1 MLHNINN
8 LNKSFLITFSLAR
21 LFLPLLIFSAVPFC
35 SLAKDIGRD
44 PIVLRV
50 ETLPFTPTEFYIEEF
65 VDERK
70 NTSAVAWLIP
80 SGAAHDN
87 LQTVDLSGGGKAI
100 EKFVFN
106 SLPRNTSLRPVIVRL
121 QEFRV
126 VEKPG
131 DQGMINGEFTLE
143 MAFDLKGASENQHLV
158 SFKGG
163 MRYKRS
169 ANRQFDLEPG
179 MRKSLGNALEYLN
192 QWMDKNVASH
202 PLLAKEVKVIFSDFI
217 ANPDEDTV
225 FYSPDRP
232 LVWDDF
238 RATPRANKY
247 AASIF
252 PSFSW
257 TGRSE
262 VVDGVLHYHIETKVY
277 MLKNSSWV
285 RKGAASAYGL
295 NHEQRHFDIVKIVVE
310 RFKRRLAESTLR
322 PEDYDDMLGY
332 QYIETYRE
340 MNQLQDQYDAETNH
354 GINSSA
360 QEKWNRWI
368 DEELEKIF
376 DD

>member
-1 MLHNINN
+1 MNN
-8 LNKSFLITFSLAR
+8 SFLSTFPAAR
-21 LFLPLLIFSAVPFC
+21 LFLPLLILSAIPLP
-35 SLAKDIGRD
+35 SIAKDIVQD

-50 ETLPFTPTEFYIEEF
+50 ETLPFTPTEFYIDDF

-70 NTSAVAWLIP
+70 NKSAVAWLIP
-80 SGAAHDN
+80 QGTANAKT
-87 LQTVDLSGGGKAI
+87 QAVDLSGGGKSAI
-100 EKFVFN
+100 EQFVYK
-106 SLPRNTSLRPVIVRL
+106 SLPRNKNLRPVIVRL
-121 QEFRV
+121 RDFRV

-131 DQGMINGEFTLE
+131 DKGMINGEFALE
-143 MAFDLKGASENQHLV
+143 MAFDLKGASENHHLV

-169 ANRQFDLEPG
+169 ANHKFDLEPG
-179 MRKSLGNALEYLN
+179 MRKSLGNALDYLN
-192 QWMDKNVASH
+192 QWMDKNVGSH
-202 PLLAKEVKVIFSDFI
+202 PLLAKEVKVIFSDYI

-225 FYSPDRP
+225 YYSPDRP

-310 RFKRRLAESTLR
+310 RFKSRLAETKLT

-340 MNQLQDQYDAETNH
+340 MNQLQDQYDGETNH
-354 GINSSA
+354 GINTPA

-368 DEELEKIF
+368 DGELGKF
-376 DD
+376 LSTDK

>member
-1 MLHNINN
+1 MGFI
-8 LNKSFLITFSLAR
+8 
-21 LFLPLLIFSAVPFC
+21 AVP
-35 SLAKDIGRD
+35 LYAIAKETAQD

-50 ETLPFTPTEFYIEEF
+50 ETLPFTPTEFHIDGF

-70 NTSAVAWLIP
+70 NTSAIAWLIP
-80 SGAAHDN
+80 QGSVNAKTQA
-87 LQTVDLSGGGKAI
+87 VDLSGGGKAAI

-106 SLPRNTSLRPVIVRL
+106 SLPRNKDLRPIIVRL
-121 QEFRV
+121 QELRV
-126 VEKPG
+126 IEKPG
-131 DQGMINGEFTLE
+131 DKGMINGELTLE
-143 MAFDLKGASENQHLV
+143 MAFDLKGTSENHHLV
-158 SFKGG
+158 SFQGG

-169 ANRQFDLEPG
+169 ANRSFDLEPG
-179 MRKSLGNALEYLN
+179 LRKSLGNALDYLN

-202 PLLAKEVKVIFSDFI
+202 PLLAREVKVIFSDYI
-217 ANPDEDTV
+217 ANPEEDTV

-232 LVWDDF
+232 LIWDDF
-238 RATPRANKY
+238 RAAPRANKY

-262 VVDGVLHYHIETKVY
+262 VIDGVLQYHIQATVY

-285 RKGAASAYGL
+285 RKGAATAYGL

-310 RFKRRLAESTLR
+310 RFKRRLAEMPLT

-332 QYIETYRE
+332 QYVETYRE
-340 MNQLQDQYDAETNH
+340 MNQLQDQYDGETRH
-354 GINSSA
+354 GINKEA

-368 DEELEKIF
+368 DGELEKLLV
-376 DD
+376 D